1 MNYDW
6 IVSPFTSRIE
16 SVPDSLQDDVIDLK
30 NDLTLKADFESS
42 KYLEF
47 WLKMVSDPKFKN
59 LALEVMNILLP
70 FPTRYLCEFG
80 FSTLLVLKNKLR
92 NKLDVK
98 SDLQLALVQS
108 IAHRFDMILIKKKLS
123 HLQVSNW
130 TVLKIISTVVPINM
144 TDIGE
149 SFIT

>member
-59 LALEVMNILLP
+59 LALEVMTILLP
-70 FPTRYLCEFG
+70 FLT
-80 FSTLLVLKNKLR
+80 T
-92 NKLDVK
+92 
-98 SDLQLALVQS
+98 
-108 IAHRFDMILIKKKLS
+108 H
-123 HLQVSNW
+123 
-130 TVLKIISTVVPINM
+130 
-144 TDIGE
+144 
-149 SFIT
+149 